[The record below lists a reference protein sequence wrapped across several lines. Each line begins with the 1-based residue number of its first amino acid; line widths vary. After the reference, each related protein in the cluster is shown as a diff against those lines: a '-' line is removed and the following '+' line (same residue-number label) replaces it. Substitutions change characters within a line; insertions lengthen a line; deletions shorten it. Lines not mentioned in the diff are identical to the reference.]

1 MPELESRVHQ
11 LAIPIVE
18 RSASTR
24 SEGAG
29 GARRDILLENARRPL
44 VEWGKQ
50 LATPELVAVETI
62 PMSPSLTTQMM
73 RLLLLVVVVACPV
86 RSTIA
91 QLDIPGY
98 VPCYPGSGGTLATTR
113 PDPLIV
119 TIQTQGLRQKIRH
132 FGASDAWSIQFVGQ
146 WPLEKREAIADLLFE
161 TGLDENH
168 DARGIGLSTWRF
180 NIGAGSSRQANI
192 RDVWRRADAFYN
204 EDFSDYDWTRL
215 PGQRWFLQAA
225 KARGVEQMTAFVN
238 SPPINMTKNGNA
250 FASSVSGTT
259 NLADDKVDA
268 FARYLAEILRHFR
281 SAEGIEFAVL
291 SPVNEPQWSWTQSSG
306 QEGNRYSTSDIKR
319 LIDALG
325 KEDLGNT
332 RIEIPESGENDYL
345 YLDALDDYI
354 DAFFDPGSPDH
365 VADEVDNAV
374 AGHSYWTDTIPTG
387 LVTSRKLL
395 RAKLDEYPGLE
406 FVMTEYAILGDYGP
420 GRDLG
425 IDPALHIA
433 RTAHFDL
440 TVTEASS
447 WQWWLGVSPY
457 QYKDGL
463 VYVDY
468 RKVDG
473 NFYESKMLW
482 AIGNFSRFIRPGMI
496 RVNVDRSDGS
506 LPREDATGLMVSS
519 YVDVPHNILVT
530 VFVNWMQEGK
540 VVELDFQG
548 MKLDHLIPYVT
559 SASDDLAA
567 YGSLMPSD
575 RIEIPARSIVTLV
588 GYHSQ
593 LSLPPRRVSVSAPS
607 AAVRIARPGAIAVA
621 ILGEPDFDVRE
632 IDLPTLR
639 CGPGG
644 ARAVHHRGGHFGD
657 VNEDGITDL
666 IAHFN
671 VNEVGFGVG
680 DEAVCATGSTVAG
693 RAFEGCD
700 AIRTLP

>member
-1 MPELESRVHQ
+1 MPELA
-11 LAIPIVE
+11 AIETTPME
-18 RSASTR
+18 PSFMTR
-24 SEGAG
+24 M
-29 GARRDILLENARRPL
+29 
-44 VEWGKQ
+44 V
-50 LATPELVAVETI
+50 
-62 PMSPSLTTQMM
+62 
-73 RLLLLVVVVACPV
+73 RLLLLAVVMACPV
-86 RSTIA
+86 RPTIA

-98 VPCYPGSGGTLATTR
+98 VPCHPGSRGSLATTR

-119 TIQTQGLRQKIRH
+119 TVHAQEPRQKIRH
-132 FGASDAWSIQFVGQ
+132 FGASDAWSIQFVGE

-168 DARGIGLSTWRF
+168 DPRGIGLSTWRF
-180 NIGAGSSRQANI
+180 NIGAGSSRQSNI
-192 RDVWRRADAFYN
+192 RDVWRRADTFYN
-204 EDFSDYDWTRL
+204 EDFSAPDWTRL

-225 KARGVEQMTAFVN
+225 KKRGVAQMTAFVN

-259 NLADDKVDA
+259 NIAEGKFGD
-268 FARYLAEILRHFR
+268 FARYLADILRHFR
-281 SAEGIEFAVL
+281 TVEGIEFAAL

-319 LIDALG
+319 VVDALA

-332 RIEIPESGENDYL
+332 RIEIPESGENEYL
-345 YLDALDDYI
+345 YLDSLDDYI
-354 DAFFDPGSPDH
+354 DAFFDPTSPDY
-365 VADEVDNAV
+365 VEDEVANAV
-374 AGHSYWTDTIPTG
+374 AGHSYWTDTIPSG
-387 LVTSRKLL
+387 LVTSRERL
-395 RAKLDEYPGLE
+395 RDKLDEYPGLE
-406 FVMTEYAILGDYGP
+406 FLMTEYAILGDYGP

-440 TVTEASS
+440 TLTEASS

-468 RKVDG
+468 RKTDG

-482 AIGNFSRFIRPGMI
+482 AMGNFSRFIRPGMI
-496 RVNVDRSDGS
+496 RVNVERSDGS

-519 YVDVPHNILVT
+519 YVDVPHNVLVT
-530 VFVNWMQEGK
+530 VFVNWTQEGK
-540 VVELDFQG
+540 AVELDLQG

-567 YGSLMPSD
+567 YGLLAPSD

-593 LSLPPRRVSVSAPS
+593 LSLPPRQVSVAAQP
-607 AAVRIARPGAIAVA
+607 AAVRVMRPGVIAVA
-621 ILGEPDFDVRE
+621 ILGEPDFNVRE
-632 IDLPTLR
+632 VDLTTIR
-639 CGPGG
+639 CGPGS
-644 ARAVHHRGGHFGD
+644 ARTVHRRGGHFGD

-666 IAHFN
+666 IAHFD
-671 VNEVGFGVG
+671 VIEVGLGVG
-680 DEAVCATGSTVAG
+680 DEKVCATGRTFAG

-700 AIRTLP
+700 AIRTFP